1 MKMFKYNVYGE
12 TATANVMA
20 NSSDARQ
27 VSDLY
32 EMMHN
37 DDSYL
42 MGRITD
48 NETGEV
54 YCYFYKEQDAA
65 GTTTTEWVA
74 N

>member
-1 MKMFKYNVYGE
+1 MFKYNVYGE
-12 TATANVMA
+12 TATANVLLYG
-20 NSSDARQ
+20 DARQ
-27 VSDLY
+27 VIDLY

-65 GTTTTEWVA
+65 GVTTTEWVA